1 MAEGIMNKFLGDRY
15 QAFSAGTQVT
25 EVNSFAEEVMKEIG
39 VDISSHYSKHLD
51 EIKSMDFDHVVT
63 VCDSANENCPV
74 YLTGGNHIHKS
85 FNDPTAFN
93 GNDKEKLNYF
103 KDTGNQIKEWIFKSF
118 D

>member
-15 QAFSAGTQVT
+15 QAFSAGTQAT
-25 EVNSFAEEVMKEIG
+25 EVNGFAKEAMKEIG
-39 VDISSHYSKHLD
+39 VDISKHYSKHLD
-51 EIKSMDFDHVVT
+51 EIMNMDFDHVVT

-74 YLTGGNHIHKS
+74 LIIGDNHIHKS
-85 FNDPTAFN
+85 FNDPTAFS
-93 GNDKEKLNYF
+93 GNNKEKLNYF

>member
-1 MAEGIMNKFLGDRY
+1 MNKFLGDRY

-25 EVNSFAEEVMKEIG
+25 EVNGFAEKAMKEIG
-39 VDISSHYSKHLD
+39 VDISSYYSKHLD
-51 EIKSMDFDHVVT
+51 EIKSIDFDHVVT

-74 YLTGGNHIHKS
+74 YLTVGNHIHKS
-85 FNDPTAFN
+85 FNDPTAFI